1 MRDFFTANGGDGAG
15 KVRYELY
22 FNVIWSPNKFG
33 LFPESSTL
41 APNADVRYKNIFT
54 LGLSLRGLLK
64 AVQEPARVKT
74 APTVRTMIFASSHN
88 DQFST

>member
-41 APNADVRYKNIFT
+41 APNADVRYKNIF
-54 LGLSLRGLLK
+54 
-64 AVQEPARVKT
+64 
-74 APTVRTMIFASSHN
+74 
-88 DQFST
+88 